1 MNKDEFIRLT
11 QKKEM
16 DIILDIIRYR
26 REMSIFYNFKL
37 LQSNFL
43 GHKKFSGTGNLH
55 SGE

>member
-1 MNKDEFIRLT
+1 
-11 QKKEM
+11 M

-37 LQSNFL
+37 LQSNLL

-55 SGE
+55 FGEL